1 MEKPRTAQARADRS
15 SPRAMKWIG
24 QSIEI
29 RRCAARRRIIF
40 VQQIDRAVIIVG
52 DQHRAV
58 RHVHDVDRPADVVVV
73 LQEAGNERFLRFHSA
88 VLVEIDDVDVTAK
101 FVGLV
106 PGAMPGDEDRVVI
119 LRRERA
125 SRIEAHA
132 KRRHVRTKLR
142 QWLGEFVAGVTPSE
156 LRILDVA
163 AVAIGK
169 AEIILSGVEKP
180 IKLVLRR
187 VLRKPIALVLGE
199 IQNL

>member
-1 MEKPRTAQARADRS
+1 
-15 SPRAMKWIG
+15 
-24 QSIEI
+24 
-29 RRCAARRRIIF
+29 
-40 VQQIDRAVIIVG
+40 
-52 DQHRAV
+52 
-58 RHVHDVDRPADVVVV
+58 
-73 LQEAGNERFLRFHSA
+73 
-88 VLVEIDDVDVTAK
+88 
-101 FVGLV
+101 
-106 PGAMPGDEDRVVI
+106 
-119 LRRERA
+119 
-125 SRIEAHA
+125 
-132 KRRHVRTKLR
+132 VRTKLR

>member
-1 MEKPRTAQARADRS
+1 M
-15 SPRAMKWIG
+15 
-24 QSIEI
+24 
-29 RRCAARRRIIF
+29 
-40 VQQIDRAVIIVG
+40 
-52 DQHRAV
+52 
-58 RHVHDVDRPADVVVV
+58 
-73 LQEAGNERFLRFHSA
+73 QEAGNERFLRFHSA

-132 KRRHVRTKLR
+132 KRRDVRTKLR